1 MRCGTMIVVGFSSL
15 LALALS
21 AAPAFAEYGAFGHD
35 ETTGKYGY
43 SWNEKT
49 QQAADEAA
57 LKGCA
62 SEQCKI
68 VFRTG
73 PKECGAI
80 AMNDD
85 GKIWGGAKR
94 PKRAAAEAAAMNDCQ
109 KRTGGQCKVR
119 ASECNK

>member
-1 MRCGTMIVVGFSSL
+1 MRRGTMIAVGFSAL
-15 LALALS
+15 LALLS

-73 PKECGAI
+73 PGQCGAI
-80 AMNDD
+80 AMSDN
-85 GKIWGGAKR
+85 GKVWGGAWRTKR
-94 PKRAAAEAAAMNDCQ
+94 DAAEAAAMKDCQ

-119 ASECNK
+119 ASQCNK

>member
-1 MRCGTMIVVGFSSL
+1 MRRARMIVVGFSAL
-15 LALALS
+15 TALALTG
-21 AAPAFAEYGAFGHD
+21 APAFAEYGAFGHD

-49 QQAADEAA
+49 QQLADESA

-94 PKRAAAEAAAMNDCQ
+94 PTRDAAELAAMNNCQ

-119 ASECNK
+119 ANECNK